1 MADAATSKALN
12 LLRKAAMV
20 AAETKEDF
28 MEPLTTIE
36 LATCTIPELVTLYC
50 AIEAELWTGRKSDEQ
65 RDKSFVN
72 QERIRRALAQRHG
85 RSR

>member
-1 MADAATSKALN
+1 
-12 LLRKAAMV
+12 MV
-20 AAETKEDF
+20 AAETKEDI

-36 LATCTIPELVTLYC
+36 LATCTVAELVTLYC
-50 AIEAELWTGRKSDEQ
+50 TIEAELWARRISGEQ

-72 QERIRRALAQRHG
+72 QERIRRALADRAHS

>member
-1 MADAATSKALN
+1 
-12 LLRKAAMV
+12 
-20 AAETKEDF
+20 

-50 AIEAELWTGRKSDEQ
+50 AIETELWAGRKSDEQ
-65 RDKSFVN
+65 RETSFVN
-72 QERIRRALAQRHG
+72 RERIRRALSQRHS